1 LTSLAPVRSGT
12 SKIGVVPAGEGVL
25 AVSVW
30 APRAAS
36 VSVEIGG
43 HRHPLAAG
51 QAGYHA
57 GEVPGGAGDD
67 YRFVL
72 GGTADDA
79 EQVLPD
85 PASRWQPEGIFGPS
99 RVVDL
104 GAHHWSDGS
113 WRPPELGDYVFYELH
128 VGTFRP
134 EGTLDAA
141 AGALGHLCDLGATAV
156 ELMPVAQ
163 FPGRRNWG
171 YDGVFPFAV
180 QDSYGGPA
188 ALQRFVDAAHGLGL
202 AVVLDVVYNHLGPE
216 GNVLP
221 AYGPYLTDRYRTPWG
236 KAVNFDGPGSDEV
249 RRFFATNALEWFEA
263 FHADALRLDAV
274 HGIVDRTARP
284 FLVELA
290 DDRAELAERLGR
302 PLVLIAESSDN
313 DPRVVTPTAAGGL
326 GMDAQWDDDF
336 HHALHVALT
345 GERFGYYED
354 FSGPAEVARAMDG
367 AFVLTGQHSRHR
379 GRRHG
384 APATGVEPE
393 RFVVFAQNHDHVG
406 NRPAGDRLGA
416 GLSLDARR
424 LAAAAVVLS
433 PYLPLLFMGEEY
445 GETAPF
451 PYFVDHQDPATRRD
465 VVEGRSTE
473 MAGLG
478 APGEVADP
486 TDPATFAA
494 AVPDLGLRGVGD
506 HARLWDA
513 YRGLLAVRR
522 AEPALRRGG
531 SDGLA
536 AASSDR
542 GVVAVVRAS
551 EAATA
556 LVVLNFSP
564 EPGHGGVPGD
574 PPGPW
579 RTVADSA
586 DPRLGGS
593 GPLLAPSL
601 RAGAEV
607 PLAPF
612 GFCALT
618 CAREPS

>member
-1 LTSLAPVRSGT
+1 MLA
-12 SKIGVVPAGEGVL
+12 A
-25 AVSVW
+25 SVW
-30 APRAAS
+30 APGAVAL
-36 VSVEIGG
+36 SVEIGG
-43 HRHPLAAG
+43 RRHRLEPSEG
-51 QAGYHA
+51 GYHA
-57 GEVPGGAGDD
+57 GEVPGEVGDD

-72 GGTADDA
+72 SGAGDDA

-85 PASRWQPEGIFGPS
+85 PASRWQPAGVFGPS
-99 RVVDL
+99 RVVDV
-104 GAHHWSDGS
+104 GAHDWADGS
-113 WRPPELGDYVFYELH
+113 WRPPALADYVVYELH

-141 AGALGHLCDLGATAV
+141 ADALGHVCDLGATAV
-156 ELMPVAQ
+156 ELMPLAQ

-188 ALQRFVDAAHGLGL
+188 ALQRFVDAAHARGL

-236 KAVNFDGPGSDEV
+236 EAVNFDGPGSDEV
-249 RRFFATNALEWFEA
+249 RRYFSENALGWFEG
-263 FHADALRLDAV
+263 FHVDALRLDAV

-290 DDRAELAERLGR
+290 EATADLSSRLGR
-302 PLVLIAESSDN
+302 RLLLVAESADN
-313 DPRVVTPTAAGGL
+313 DPKVVTPTAAGGT

-354 FSGPAEVARAMDG
+354 FAGPADVARAMEG

-384 APATGVEPE
+384 APAAGVEPE
-393 RFVVFAQNHDHVG
+393 HFVVFAQNHDHVG

-416 GLSLDARR
+416 GLDLARRR
-424 LAAAAVVLS
+424 LAAGAVVLS
-433 PYLPLLFMGEEY
+433 PYLPLVFMGEEY

-451 PYFVDHQDPATRRD
+451 PYFVDHQDPAMRRA
-465 VVEGRSTE
+465 VAEGRAEE

-478 APGEVADP
+478 APGAAADP
-486 TDPATFAA
+486 TDPDTFSS
-494 AVPDLGLRGVGD
+494 AVVDLGRRHVGD
-506 HARLWDA
+506 HARLWDT

-522 AEPALRRGG
+522 AEPALARAGRR
-531 SDGLA
+531 GLA

-542 GVVAVVRAS
+542 GVVAVVRGT
-551 EAATA
+551 EAASA
-556 LVVLNFSP
+556 LVLLNFSS
-564 EPGHGGVPGD
+564 EPAHGVVPVD

-586 DPRLGGS
+586 DPALGGE
-593 GPLLAPSL
+593 GVRLAGSFH
-601 RAGAEV
+601 AGAEV
-607 PLAPF
+607 PLGPF
-612 GFCALT
+612 GFCALV
-618 CAREPS
+618 CDRQAA